1 MPPMLWESRFAPAHS
16 ACYALSFMFITGA
29 HSLLLPGVFLA
40 AAKVTLDSWQLS
52 FFGAAALFVA
62 LTAWHGWRLGLIRQ
76 AINILAL
83 VAAYVIGYFGG
94 GAIGPLLRQFLDI
107 PGGVLAVL
115 GAVSLGL
122 VIYVCIILIG
132 AIAFKKTSQQSIGL
146 VKLGYGLSGAFC
158 GALYGIFLVWIMI
171 LAIRLLGSVA
181 ETQIAVTKNPH
192 LNLGGQAPTPTPS
205 PTPPSA
211 MIRGLAHM
219 KHSLEQGA
227 AGAVVQQVDP
237 IPGTLYS
244 ILHKL
249 GVMVADE
256 RKVDLFLSYPGV
268 KPLLDHPKIAALQND
283 PDITR
288 DILQRNYLGL
298 IRNRRIIAAAND
310 TEIGELMRKFEFEKA
325 LDHAIRE
332 PEKAR
337 R

>member
-1 MPPMLWESRFAPAHS
+1 MSTAG
-16 ACYALSFMFITGA
+16 ALSLF
-29 HSLLLPGVFLA
+29 LPGALLA
-40 AAKVTLDSWQLS
+40 AGKVTLDSWQLG
-52 FFGAAALFVA
+52 FFGAAALFVG
-62 LTAWHGWRLGLIRQ
+62 LTTWHGWRLGLIRQ
-76 AINILAL
+76 VINILAL

-94 GAIGPLLRQFLDI
+94 GTIGPLLRRFLDI
-107 PGGVLAVL
+107 PEGVLAVL
-115 GAVSLGL
+115 GAVTLGL

-132 AIAFKKTSQQSIGL
+132 AIAFKKTAQQSIGL

-158 GALYGIFLVWIMI
+158 GALYGLFLVWIMI

-181 ETQIAVTKNPH
+181 ETQIAVAKNPH
-192 LNLGGQAPTPTPS
+192 LNLGGQTPTPTPS

-227 AGAVVQQVDP
+227 AGAMVQQVDP

-244 ILHKL
+244 MLHKL

-256 RKVDLFLSYPGV
+256 RKVVRFLSYPGV

-298 IRNRRIIAAAND
+298 IRNRRIIVAAND
-310 TEIGELMRKFEFEKA
+310 AEIGELMRKFEFEKA
-325 LDHAIRE
+325 LDHAIHG
-332 PEKAR
+332 PEKAPARTEPR